1 MSSNRLWV
9 LAAVVIA
16 PALAAQPSRALSG
29 HGLASA
35 GQEEAVRAGGLGPP
49 KRSSEGGQAPP
60 AVSFSRTVYPIFE
73 NAQCRGCHTDDGV
86 ASATRLHF
94 PEPNASPDEIEAF
107 GLTLAVLV
115 DRTDPAR
122 SLLINKPTDR
132 ERHTGGVRIQPGS
145 FDEEALVEWVRY
157 LAGIPEEAVT
167 AARERLS
174 AGYAASPSDQL
185 LRRLTHSQY
194 NNTVRDL
201 LGDYSRPADRFPPED
216 FVNGFKNQFRTQG
229 MPPLLAEAYSSS
241 AEKLALNA
249 FRAGD
254 VNRLVPCTPAS
265 ARPSAGSGRPAPSAS
280 SGSPRAGSRGEL
292 VEGRDMRCRD
302 QFVRG
307 FGLRAFRRPLTDVE
321 FRRYAVLFSTQAAK
335 TGQFLEGARVV
346 VEAMLQSPKF
356 LFHLEGGPGG
366 SAGGRFRD
374 HDIASR
380 LAYFLWDTMPDQ
392 RLLDAAANGE
402 LRTEEGRE
410 RVARRMLDHPLA
422 RQAVDEFFAQWLR
435 FDRVLSSVKDRQ
447 RYPEFTPEL
456 AAMMVH
462 ETRMLLGN
470 LVWNDG
476 NFMEA
481 FTAEYSFLNS
491 DLASLYGVPA
501 PSGEFEL
508 VRFPTGAHRS
518 GLLGQASF
526 LSSTAGPVETSPTAR
541 GIFIRE
547 RLLCQH
553 VPNPPPGVNTEVPEP
568 TADRPL
574 ATRQRMQMH
583 IASPTCSSCHRLM
596 DPIGFGLENYDA
608 SGRWRDKEVI
618 EFRSGG
624 RSKKKVELEIDA
636 KGEIAGLANSAFSEP
651 RQIGRVLAESRACQ
665 ECVVKQV
672 FRYAFGRLETR
683 ADRETVRR
691 TFTAF
696 RASGFRFKELLV
708 ALVRSPQFLDGL
720 EEDKSQVSRP

>member
-1 MSSNRLWV
+1 MRASIRWCLLAALLVAPV
-9 LAAVVIA
+9 LANE
-16 PALAAQPSRALSG
+16 ALPRQ
-29 HGLASA
+29 SA
-35 GQEEAVRAGGLGPP
+35 ER
-49 KRSSEGGQAPP
+49 EGGQAT
-60 AVSFSRTVYPIFE
+60 VSFTRTVYPIFE

-107 GLTLAVLV
+107 GLTLAALV
-115 DRTDPAR
+115 NRTDPAQSILMR
-122 SLLINKPTDR
+122 KPTNR

-145 FDEEALVEWVRY
+145 FDEEALLEWVRH
-157 LAGIPEEAVT
+157 LAGVPEEAVT
-167 AARERLS
+167 AARERLE
-174 AGYAASPSDQL
+174 ADKAASMPDQL

-216 FVNGFKNQFRTQG
+216 FVNGFKNQLRTQG
-229 MPPLLAEAYSSS
+229 MPPLLAEVYSAS

-254 VNRLVPCTPAS
+254 VNGLVPCKPAS
-265 ARPSAGSGRPAPSAS
+265 AR
-280 SGSPRAGSRGEL
+280 
-292 VEGRDMRCRD
+292 DTKCRD

-307 FGLRAFRRPLTDVE
+307 FGLRAFRRPLSDDE
-321 FRRYAVLFSTQAAK
+321 FRRYAALFSAQASK
-335 TGQFLEGARVV
+335 SGRFLEGARVV

-356 LFHLEGGPGG
+356 LFHVESRP
-366 SAGGRFRD
+366 SGRFRD
-374 HDIASR
+374 YEIASR
-380 LAYFLWDTMPDQ
+380 LAYFLWDTMPDA

-402 LRTEEGRE
+402 LRTVEGLE
-410 RVARRMLDHPLA
+410 RVARNMLDQPPA
-422 RQAVDEFFAQWLR
+422 RQAADEFFAQWLR
-435 FDRVLSSVKDRQ
+435 FDRVLSSVKDRR

-462 ETRMLLGN
+462 ETRTLLGN

-491 DLASLYGVPA
+491 DLARLYGVPA
-501 PSGEFEL
+501 PSGEFEM
-508 VRFPTGAHRS
+508 VRFPAGSHRS

-526 LSSTAGPVETSPTAR
+526 LASTAGPVETSPTAR
-541 GIFIRE
+541 GIFVRE
-547 RLLCQH
+547 QLLCQH
-553 VPNPPPGVNTEVPEP
+553 VPNPPPGVNTEIPEP

-583 IASPTCSSCHRLM
+583 VESPACSSCHRLM

-608 SGRWRDKEVI
+608 VGRWRDNDVL
-618 EFRSGG
+618 EFRGSGPG
-624 RSKKKVELEIDA
+624 KKVELPIDG

-651 RQIGRVLAESRACQ
+651 RHIGRLLAESRSCQ

-683 ADRETVRR
+683 ADRDTIRR
-691 TFTAF
+691 TFAAF
-696 RASGFRFKELLV
+696 RESGFRFKELLI

-720 EEDKSQVSRP
+720 PQS